1 MYSKCWKKQIINY
14 NLKLR
19 IKQKFKEVNM
29 FLGRSSKQDQ
39 KKKKSINYR
48 ENNWQKSL
56 DLYENTI
63 NNVLRKGIVWKK
75 IYAS

>member
-1 MYSKCWKKQIINY
+1 
-14 NLKLR
+14 
-19 IKQKFKEVNM
+19 M

-39 KKKKSINYR
+39 KKKSINYR